1 MAFSVFAEMLNLPLR
16 AKEELQSTNSQ
27 RSMRRIY
34 LDHTATTPLDE
45 RVFEAMRPYFAE
57 TFGNASSVHSFGREA
72 KAALE
77 RARETIAQAIGAHS
91 GEVFFTSGGTE
102 SDNFALRGAALAGRK
117 KGKRHIITSA
127 TEHHAVLGPCEALKE
142 EGFEVTV
149 LPVDTHALVTPQQ
162 VRDAITKETFIVSIM
177 HANNEVGTIYPIK
190 EIAAVAHEHGVLVHT
205 DAVQT
210 LGKIPVNVR
219 ELDVDLMTL
228 SAHKLYGPKGIGAL
242 YVRRGTEIA
251 PMLYGGGQERGKRPG
266 TENVPLA
273 VGFARAVE
281 LAITE
286 MPTEMPRLASLRQN
300 LESRIC
306 EEFSAAIINGHP
318 SNHLPHILNISFD
331 STKLNLDGDALVMNM
346 DLHGVAVTSGSACTS
361 GSMQPSHVLLAM
373 GRDVKTAKATL
384 RFAFGRSNT
393 MDDIASIVERLHTVL
408 VQMRC

>member
-1 MAFSVFAEMLNLPLR
+1 
-16 AKEELQSTNSQ
+16 
-27 RSMRRIY
+27 MRRIY

-117 KGKRHIITSA
+117 KGKKHIITSA
-127 TEHHAVLGPCEALKE
+127 AEHHAVLEPCEALKE

-149 LPVDTHALVTPQQ
+149 LPVDTHGLVTPDQ
-162 VRDAITKETFIVSIM
+162 VRDAITTETCIVSIM

-190 EIAAVAHEHGVLVHT
+190 EIAAVAHERGVLVHT

-228 SAHKLYGPKGIGAL
+228 SAHKLYGPKGVGAL
-242 YVRRGTEIA
+242 YIKRGTEIE
-251 PMLYGGGQERGKRPG
+251 PILYGGGQERGKRPG

-273 VGFARAVE
+273 VGFAKAVE
-281 LAITE
+281 LAVTE
-286 MPTEMPRLASLRQN
+286 MPTEMPRLASLRRH
-300 LESRIC
+300 LESRIR
-306 EEFSAAIINGHP
+306 EEFPAAMINGHP
-318 SNHLPHILNISFD
+318 SRHLPHILNMSFD

-346 DLHGVAVTSGSACTS
+346 DLQGVAVTSGSACTS

-393 MDDIASIVERLHTVL
+393 MDDIAIVVERLHAVL
-408 VQMRC
+408 AQMRR